1 MCEGV
6 QGGCT
11 GRGMG
16 APLSHSLR
24 YLRLVVSNACTYIII
39 LYTLKDV
46 YLNIIIHLFYVL
58 YMY

>member
-1 MCEGV
+1 
-6 QGGCT
+6 
-11 GRGMG
+11 MG